1 MTMPTVT
8 PTDIV
13 NQAIQLY
20 GNNQPPVTGSYPN
33 FDTSTAGQAAKNLYG
48 PCVKTVMKQYSWDF
62 SRFVA
67 VLVTSGNTAPI
78 PWALEYL
85 YPDDGI
91 EILQLMPNTLAD
103 PNNPTPL
110 NWTVGSALVSAVQT
124 KVLWADQA
132 SAQAVYTSFPPPTLW
147 DAGFRETVVR
157 LLASEMAM
165 ATAGKTDTSAKLLEN
180 AGAFENAAE
189 SRNG

>member
-1 MTMPTVT
+1 MTMPLVT

-20 GNNQPPVTGSYPN
+20 GNNQSPVTGSYPN
-33 FDTSTAGQAAKNLYG
+33 FDTSTAGVSAKNLYG
-48 PCVKTVMKQYSWDF
+48 PCVKTVMRQYSWDF

-67 VLVTSGNTAPI
+67 ALTLSGGTAPI
-78 PWALEYL
+78 PWTFEYL

-91 EILQLMPNTLAD
+91 EILQLTPDVLAD
-103 PNNPTPL
+103 PNNPLPL
-110 NWTVGSALVSAVQT
+110 NWTVGSALVSAVPT
-124 KVLWADQA
+124 KVIWADQ
-132 SAQAVYTSFPPPTLW
+132 SNAQAVYTSFPPPTLW
-147 DAGFRETVVR
+147 DAGFREAVVR
-157 LLASEMAM
+157 LLASEMGM
-165 ATAGKTDTSAKLLEN
+165 GTAGKTDTSAKLLEN